1 MMENKLI
8 LPRTLSTM
16 FEHTKIFR
24 RHDINSFTGT
34 YVNNFYQFTKQ
45 NGQTVSCSRLEQM
58 LDETDLVNFL
68 GWQTEDILRAFPLK
82 RYDSVTSAV
91 VDLDFQWHESVSD
104 LVIDTEYE
112 LIDSSSLK
120 CTYFFESES
129 AWDEFNLMID
139 KHELAHGFKQ
149 FGIGIFYEGAR

>member
-1 MMENKLI
+1 
-8 LPRTLSTM
+8 M
-16 FEHTKIFR
+16 FKHTKIFR

-34 YVNNFYQFTKQ
+34 FSNNFYHFTKN
-45 NGQTVSCSRLEQM
+45 NGQTISCSRLEHY

-91 VDLDFQWHESVSD
+91 IDLDFEWHESVSY

-112 LIDSSSLK
+112 LLDSSSLK
-120 CTYFFESES
+120 CTCSFKSES
-129 AWDEFNLMID
+129 AWDEFNLVVD
-139 KHELAHGFKQ
+139 KHKLPHGFKQ
-149 FGIGIFYEGAR
+149 FGIGIFYEGAKINNSNT

>member
-1 MMENKLI
+1 M
-8 LPRTLSTM
+8 
-16 FEHTKIFR
+16 
-24 RHDINSFTGT
+24 
-34 YVNNFYQFTKQ
+34 
-45 NGQTVSCSRLEQM
+45 
-58 LDETDLVNFL
+58 NFL

-129 AWDEFNLMID
+129 AWDEFNLVID